1 METKNARW
9 KTVWI
14 VFKIIKLSEKRVYM
28 KNKSKLVSATGILT
42 AMSTI
47 LYVYPTFPIIPAFP
61 WLKIDFADIPALL
74 AGVLINPVI
83 GGIVVLIRNS
93 IHLLISST
101 GMVGELSNFIISAA
115 FVIFA
120 SSVATLFSKK
130 KQPTTL
136 NLIVT
141 MILAMIMQVVI
152 ASLCNKYL
160 MIPLYGIK
168 GDPTEYILMGVVP
181 FNLIKTA
188 MSSAVFL
195 LIYKALIPKIRR
207 YV

>member
-1 METKNARW
+1 MNNR
-9 KTVWI
+9 
-14 VFKIIKLSEKRVYM
+14 
-28 KNKSKLVSATGILT
+28 SKLVSVTGILT

-115 FVIFA
+115 FVVFA
-120 SSVATLFSKK
+120 SSVATLIAKK
-130 KQPTTL
+130 KEPKTV
-136 NLIVT
+136 NLIFT
-141 MILAMIMQVVI
+141 MLLAMFMQVVV
-152 ASLCNKYL
+152 ATLCNKYL
-160 MIPLYGIK
+160 MIPLYGIQ
-168 GDPTEYILMGVVP
+168 GDPSEYILMGVVP
-181 FNLIKTA
+181 FNLIKTS
-188 MSSAVFL
+188 MSSVVFL

-207 YV
+207 YI